1 MIDFA
6 LGVLLVVVLYRGYR
20 RGFIRELADL
30 LLLVVGALVAFR
42 TADASSSFLESWT
55 GASPIVSRLVG
66 GFVVFFAIQFGGAYL
81 LRRLMRMM
89 GPVRTVDRVAGVA
102 AAGVWLVIGVTMML
116 LVASAIPFGDPIDG
130 LLGRSRAVE
139 LVAGDESAAKN
150 AVSAIVGDRVL
161 EALVNL
167 NQLLGDR
174 QVVVD
179 GTDTVTIPLLEGG
192 LVDAREAA
200 TAVFDLLNRARV
212 DAGVDPLAWST
223 ALAEVA
229 AGHGFEMYEEGYFSH
244 VSPATGHRGGSYGK
258 GRYSLSRGGRESGTF
273 AHCRERSRW
282 ADGVSGPP
290 REHVGRAV
298 HPGRYLSRGGSVGA
312 DGRTGVFGMRA
323 TVEAMRLAFVESY
336 EPYVRARL
344 TALEVADVTGID
356 EAIRAG
362 SIMAG

>member
-179 GTDTVTIPLLEGG
+179 GTDTVTIPVLEGG

-244 VSPATGHRGGSYGK
+244 VSPATG
-258 GRYSLSRGGRESGTF
+258 T
-273 AHCRERSRW
+273 
-282 ADGVSGPP
+282 
-290 REHVGRAV
+290 
-298 HPGRYLSRGGSVGA
+298 
-312 DGRTGVFGMRA
+312 
-323 TVEAMRLAFVESY
+323 
-336 EPYVRARL
+336 
-344 TALEVADVTGID
+344 VADRMAKVGILYRVVGENLALSPTAESVHDGLMASLGHRENMLD
-356 EAIRAG
+356 ERFTRVGISAVEG
-362 SIMAG
+362 PLGLMVVQVFSG